1 MPPRARSGHADIRH
15 TQHLATG
22 AHRGLRLDVVGT
34 RHDPYGEPLPPDGTS
49 AAFPIVSGA
58 PAQGRPPKGWAR
70 HAADPTRVEAKA
82 PILDVEGFKHSVSR
96 AMHRAVEAADKL
108 LGVPVTTTVRPLA
121 PRRGEVSRHEVHVD
135 VAGRASAT
143 HHVIHHAGRGWKHE
157 GGGWSRTLVSQKPE
171 TSPWVRSADDAAS
184 HGAALEGAVE
194 KIIADVIG
202 EETLTD
208 TGIEALAALL

>member
-1 MPPRARSGHADIRH
+1 MTPRARSGHADIRH
-15 TQHLATG
+15 TQHLATR

-34 RHDPYGEPLPPDGTS
+34 RADPHGEPLPPDGTS

-70 HAADPTRVEAKA
+70 HAADPTRVEARA
-82 PILDVEGFKHSVSR
+82 PVLDVEGFEHSVSR

-135 VAGRASAT
+135 VAGRATAT

-157 GGGWSRTLVSQKPE
+157 GAGWSVTRAAEHPQAAPGVHA
-171 TSPWVRSADDAAS
+171 ADDAAS
-184 HGAALEGAVE
+184 HRAALEGAVE